1 MVCLTSLKD
10 VRKVDESCTSIRF
23 LCLIFL
29 VLCPIFVDKCTVK
42 AKKPIPIHPQK
53 LPAGLP
59 YEFQSM
65 PPYGGDRIALKSER
79 WSGYFNPRPHTGGGD
94 VRRASLSFSSSSIF
108 FRERRFPD
116 FPIPVSRCLF
126 FLFASLSHLQDYGSF
141 QIIGLFDSRE
151 NNNDV
156 LPFSLYGEVLCCRK
170 AIDNGRG

>member
-1 MVCLTSLKD
+1 MAQGILIHAP
-10 VRKVDESCTSIRF
+10 IR
-23 LCLIFL
+23 
-29 VLCPIFVDKCTVK
+29 
-42 AKKPIPIHPQK
+42 
-53 LPAGLP
+53 
-59 YEFQSM
+59 
-65 PPYGGDRIALKSER
+65 
-79 WSGYFNPRPHTGGGD
+79 GGD

>member
-1 MVCLTSLKD
+1 MTHCDAVGGAGPAPRQTPVPTCVPLKGGKD
-10 VRKVDESCTSIRF
+10 PRQRVGGS
-23 LCLIFL
+23 
-29 VLCPIFVDKCTVK
+29 VK

-59 YEFQSM
+59 YEFHST
-65 PPYGGDRIALKSER
+65 PPY
-79 WSGYFNPRPHTGGGD
+79 GGD

-116 FPIPVSRCLF
+116 FPVPVSRCLF

-141 QIIGLFDSRE
+141 QIVGLFDSRE
-151 NNNDV
+151 NDNDV